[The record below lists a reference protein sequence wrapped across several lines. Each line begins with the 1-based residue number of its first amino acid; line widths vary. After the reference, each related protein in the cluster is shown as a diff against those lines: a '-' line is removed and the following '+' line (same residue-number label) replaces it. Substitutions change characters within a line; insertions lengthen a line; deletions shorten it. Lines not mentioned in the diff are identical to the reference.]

1 MGNTCYMNCVLQ
13 VKAFPSYYLCVILGY
28 LQCLC
33 NLPSF
38 PVYFLNNAI
47 VPRLNRS
54 NPLGTGGQNC
64 LIKFAPRFSGCE
76 QHDAQE
82 FLSFLLDGL
91 HEDLNHP
98 ISCDRDSSDVSQG
111 YSVAEDAQLAELSWS
126 KHKARNNSIVVDF
139 FQGQFRSTLQCQA
152 CRHCSSSFTPF
163 MFLSLPVSFTR
174 RTTLD
179 DCLKEFTQRE
189 IVSGSNKWYCPKCE
203 AHRDAWK
210 QLVLWRLPPVLIV
223 HLKRFKVDC
232 NGNVSGKNEANVLF
246 PLENLDLS
254 LFSGDSMHSIKYSLS
269 GVSMHRGTL
278 VNGHYTSFCK
288 STVDGSWRYYDDTK
302 VRTVTDAEIQTGD
315 AYVLYYSAFTE
326 NLHRVAK

>member
-1 MGNTCYMNCVLQ
+1 
-13 VKAFPSYYLCVILGY
+13 
-28 LQCLC
+28 
-33 NLPSF
+33 
-38 PVYFLNNAI
+38 
-47 VPRLNRS
+47 
-54 NPLGTGGQNC
+54 
-64 LIKFAPRFSGCE
+64 
-76 QHDAQE
+76 
-82 FLSFLLDGL
+82 
-91 HEDLNHP
+91 
-98 ISCDRDSSDVSQG
+98 
-111 YSVAEDAQLAELSWS
+111 
-126 KHKARNNSIVVDF
+126 
-139 FQGQFRSTLQCQA
+139 
-152 CRHCSSSFTPF
+152 
-163 MFLSLPVSFTR
+163 
-174 RTTLD
+174 
-179 DCLKEFTQRE
+179 
-189 IVSGSNKWYCPKCE
+189 
-203 AHRDAWK
+203 
-210 QLVLWRLPPVLIV
+210 VLIV